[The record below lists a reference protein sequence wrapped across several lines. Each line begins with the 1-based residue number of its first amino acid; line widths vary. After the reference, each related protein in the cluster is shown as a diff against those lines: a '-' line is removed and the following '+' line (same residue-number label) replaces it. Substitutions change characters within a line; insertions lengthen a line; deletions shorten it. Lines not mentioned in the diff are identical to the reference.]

1 MTFRI
6 ENHFNANW
14 HIDALTTERLLQ
26 QEEMGWYKAQ
36 ERVYMGNTDR
46 LERIRYAYELLLPTL
61 GVGMRKL
68 FVRRSCIDPSSKKF
82 TVVEIYMSHKSPSDG
97 RTVYEATWT
106 APGRDSDSKI
116 IHIIGCEFGDL
127 LQSGNFS
134 PNTPV
139 FTEGFEV

>member
-1 MTFRI
+1 MTFRR

-26 QEEMGWYKAQ
+26 QEVKGWYNSQ
-36 ERVYMGNTDR
+36 ERIYMGNTDK
-46 LERIRYAYELLLPTL
+46 LGRISYAYELLLPTL
-61 GVGMRKL
+61 GEGIQKL
-68 FVRRSCIDPSSKKF
+68 YVRRSCINPTSKKF
-82 TVVEIYMSHKSPSDG
+82 TVVELYLSHKSPKDG

-116 IHIIGCEFGDL
+116 IQIIGCEFEGL
-127 LQSGNFS
+127 LQSGNFN
-134 PNTPV
+134 PQTPI